1 MEENHTLKHIEYV
14 VWRSGSVIA
23 AVMSFKLIIVFRC
36 LSVFVSRNFVFDDQE
51 EMQYVLDA
59 LQASDAET
67 CNFFLF
73 VIESIIERR
82 VLQSG
87 TIEEYYYDN

>member
-1 MEENHTLKHIEYV
+1 
-14 VWRSGSVIA
+14 
-23 AVMSFKLIIVFRC
+23 
-36 LSVFVSRNFVFDDQE
+36 LSLGIFLDDQE

-59 LQASDAET
+59 LQASDAEI
-67 CNFFLF
+67 CNFFPF

-87 TIEEYYYDN
+87 IIEEYYYDN

>member
-1 MEENHTLKHIEYV
+1 MDSV
-14 VWRSGSVIA
+14 V
-23 AVMSFKLIIVFRC
+23 F
-36 LSVFVSRNFVFDDQE
+36 LSLSLGRFLDDQE

-59 LQASDAET
+59 LQASDAEN
-67 CNFFLF
+67 CKFFLS

>member
-1 MEENHTLKHIEYV
+1 MDSV
-14 VWRSGSVIA
+14 VPLSLSLGS
-23 AVMSFKLIIVFRC
+23 FL
-36 LSVFVSRNFVFDDQE
+36 DDQE

-67 CNFFLF
+67 YNFFLF
-73 VIESIIERR
+73 VIEGIIERR

>member
-1 MEENHTLKHIEYV
+1 
-14 VWRSGSVIA
+14 
-23 AVMSFKLIIVFRC
+23 
-36 LSVFVSRNFVFDDQE
+36 VFDDQE

>member
-1 MEENHTLKHIEYV
+1 LDSDV
-14 VWRSGSVIA
+14 FLSLSLGS
-23 AVMSFKLIIVFRC
+23 F
-36 LSVFVSRNFVFDDQE
+36 FDDQE
-51 EMQYVLDA
+51 EIQYVLDA

-73 VIESIIERR
+73 VIESIIERH